1 MTARREFEDF
11 IFGHG
16 WAPGKNERDATTCAA
31 IMEACIIFSLEAL
44 EALGKRG

>member
-1 MTARREFEDF
+1 M
-11 IFGHG
+11 GHG
-16 WAPGKNERDATTCAA
+16 RTPGKNETGAATCAA